1 MFWIGPEHFQGS
13 IQHDVLYRLYRL
25 LCLRN
30 WLPSWT
36 RRYPHELGEQLML
49 GILKDL
55 RFDVSGL
62 AVVMAALSVGI
73 LAGWSVVP
81 VLWNEQ

>member
-1 MFWIGPEHFQGS
+1 
-13 IQHDVLYRLYRL
+13 
-25 LCLRN
+25 
-30 WLPSWT
+30 
-36 RRYPHELGEQLML
+36 ML